1 MYAKNQRSYLPSP
14 LPYVS
19 SVSGDGIDAVLC
31 HSQSSR
37 GYGKKRSKF
46 AQRATFRSHRFLE
59 RNCRFRSRSENV
71 LLILDSGDFICK
83 KCIEK
88 TTTSTTATPTAYTSP
103 YAVPN
108 SKHSPSISISNEA
121 RDASKMTASYI
132 CEAEGCDK
140 PIYHNPS
147 DVRPLC
153 KMHSIRERFKN
164 SSIRKERTRPISV
177 SKPFRKDKIYALP
190 ANDKPF
196 VNPSLKR
203 KRTTPRTSKNFASE
217 DGTFA
222 SDTGRPISSPPK
234 GVIRKVTSTTTLPLE
249 PTPIRTLQQR
259 GKLHNSLATIGG
271 SNSHELDPSRSP
283 DMINNSRWD
292 SNFGSTTVY

>member
-1 MYAKNQRSYLPSP
+1 
-14 LPYVS
+14 
-19 SVSGDGIDAVLC
+19 
-31 HSQSSR
+31 
-37 GYGKKRSKF
+37 
-46 AQRATFRSHRFLE
+46 
-59 RNCRFRSRSENV
+59 
-71 LLILDSGDFICK
+71 
-83 KCIEK
+83 
-88 TTTSTTATPTAYTSP
+88 
-103 YAVPN
+103 
-108 SKHSPSISISNEA
+108 
-121 RDASKMTASYI
+121 MTASYI
-132 CEAEGCDK
+132 CEAEGCEN

-222 SDTGRPISSPPK
+222 SDAGRPVSSSPK
-234 GVIRKVTSTTTLPLE
+234 GVIRKVTSTATLPLK
-249 PTPIRTLQQR
+249 PTPTRTLQQR
-259 GKLHNSLATIGG
+259 GKLLNSLATIGS
-271 SNSHELDPSRSP
+271 SNSHELDPNISP

-292 SNFGSTTVY
+292 SNFEFTIVY